1 MLNPRTFGLA
11 GGILWG
17 LVMFVFTIIAVYTG
31 YSEQFLNLM
40 SSIYLGYS
48 VSLWGSIVGL
58 VYGFFDAFI
67 GLYIFARLYNALSH
81 S

>member
-40 SSIYLGYS
+40 
-48 VSLWGSIVGL
+48 
-58 VYGFFDAFI
+58 
-67 GLYIFARLYNALSH
+67 
-81 S
+81 